1 MIENYEQYN
10 NQPQQDKESMIAKAA
25 ENSNTNE
32 GTLISQTDQVE
43 SLLTE
48 ISGKLSTLHSDLSTL
63 HSDLNTLH
71 SDLGTLNT
79 TTGQVKSEVTTQ
91 GQAIVTA
98 IQSA

>member
-43 SLLTE
+43 SLLSE
-48 ISGKLSTLHSDLSTL
+48 ISGKLSTLHSDLT
-63 HSDLNTLH
+63 TLH

-91 GQAIVTA
+91 GQAIVAA

>member
-48 ISGKLSTLHSDLSTL
+48 ISGKLSTLHSDLT
-63 HSDLNTLH
+63 TLH

-91 GQAIVTA
+91 GQAIVAA